1 MPAISLSTPQ
11 IFLIMVFIFIGL
23 SFFQALKAQNKIY
36 CTFIKRDGTEISKY
50 AKLNQGR
57 VEFENGYYNIIPNRI
72 TLKKVWFGVI
82 PTKVVCAKWKW
93 DSNMPIDPTTWKNDY
108 DKPEDRAALDKTE
121 DLRAL
126 FETQKNT
133 LSTKSG
139 KKSMLENLMPIIMI
153 GGFLIVGYLVWKM
166 NENVTSVGI
175 QGNVTQQ
182 QLLDLMKALSK

>member
-11 IFLIMVFIFIGL
+11 VFLIMVVFFIGF
-23 SFFQALKAQNKIY
+23 SFFQALSAQNKIY

-57 VEFENGYYNIIPNRI
+57 VEFENGYYNIVPNRI
-72 TLKKVWFGVI
+72 TLKRVWFGVI

-126 FETQKNT
+126 FETQKVT
-133 LSTKSG
+133 LSTKGG
-139 KKSMLENLMPIIMI
+139 KKGFLENLMPIIMI
-153 GGFLIVGYLVWKM
+153 GGLIIIGYLVYTQGKKVDQAGYAM
-166 NENVTSVGI
+166 NTI
-175 QGNVTQQ
+175 QQ
-182 QLLDLMKALSK
+182 QFLDLMRALGK

>member
-182 QLLDLMKALSK
+182 QLLDLMKALGK